1 MEKELYPSQPV
12 RVLIVGPSGV
22 GKTHLLKHLLLNIN
36 NNFDK
41 IYFYTPSIEQE
52 IYQKL
57 IECFDCCIPINY
69 INSIIDGITS
79 IDDVKQE
86 IDPPEGALSKG
97 VERSK
102 EVECYAYNSIDEL
115 LFPNEFSPAG
125 RSPAGEASRRGHR
138 GGRSRGASGC
148 PRAGSNSIR

>member
-86 IDPPEGALSKG
+86 IDPPEGTLSKG

-115 LFPNEFSPAG
+115 LFPNEFPTGEAST
-125 RSPAGEASRRGHR
+125 AGEAS
-138 GGRSRGASGC
+138 GAGETSGC

>member
-52 IYQKL
+52 IYQRL
-57 IECFDCCIPINY
+57 IECFVCCIPINY

-79 IDDVKQE
+79 IDDVIQE
-86 IDPPEGALSKG
+86 IDIDL
-97 VERSK
+97 SK
-102 EVECYAYNSIDEL
+102 EVECYAYISIHEL
-115 LFPNEFSPAG
+115 LFPNEFSPG
-125 RSPAGEASRRGHR
+125 RPMLGRAAQPARPTEP
-138 GGRSRGASGC
+138 GRPADAPERVA
-148 PRAGSNSIR
+148 IVLDDW